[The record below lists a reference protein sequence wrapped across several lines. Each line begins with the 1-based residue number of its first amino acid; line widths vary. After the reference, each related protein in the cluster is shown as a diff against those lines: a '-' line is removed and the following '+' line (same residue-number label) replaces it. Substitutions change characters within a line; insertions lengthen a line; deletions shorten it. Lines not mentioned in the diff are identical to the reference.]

1 MSDNW
6 ENQEQNQE
14 NQESSALEIAN
25 SNRALLRN
33 HRPIE
38 PRHLEIV
45 DTYKSVGSI
54 RPITK
59 SDLSVT
65 STLVVSGSRPIS
77 AGTLQISEQY
87 NVMGN
92 RPVASN
98 QIDNVFLLMG
108 YLD

>member
-1 MSDNW
+1 MSENW
-6 ENQEQNQE
+6 ENQEHNQEE
-14 NQESSALEIAN
+14 NQESSALKVATPATLYHGN
-25 SNRALLRN
+25 
-33 HRPIE
+33 RPIE
-38 PRHLEIV
+38 PSKLEIV
-45 DTYKSVGSI
+45 NTYRSVGSV

-59 SDLSVT
+59 SDLMVK

-77 AGTLQISEQY
+77 AGTLVISEQY